1 MSTPMNHDLIF
12 MFKTP
17 TSVRKCAQATFDQP
31 LRNRRDCLEVKSLSP
46 HTMVRRAYDIVTDEL
61 GTCDQGTVS
70 QLLDTVDGSWRDAL
84 LAVEDLVLDR
94 KEKSHVL

>member
-46 HTMVRRAYDIVTDEL
+46 HTMVRRASKIVTY
-61 GTCDQGTVS
+61 DQGTVS
-70 QLLDTVDGSWRDAL
+70 QLVDTVDGSWRDAL
-84 LAVEDLVLDR
+84 LANKTVQEQVA
-94 KEKSHVL
+94 